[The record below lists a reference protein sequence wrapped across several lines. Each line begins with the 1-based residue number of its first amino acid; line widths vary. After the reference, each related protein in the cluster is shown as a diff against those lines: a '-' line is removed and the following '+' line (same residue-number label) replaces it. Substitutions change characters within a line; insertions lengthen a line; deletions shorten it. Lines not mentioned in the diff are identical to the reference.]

1 MSNKYF
7 ILNSI
12 LIGVLINLILP
23 LILKRFATTREI
35 RSRGSTDRFT
45 YKGQFMSMMVNHNKI
60 PFISSIVVA
69 IIIGISIFLG
79 DLLKPT
85 ENIISRIW
93 PSQPPVPQLQI

>member
-35 RSRGSTDRFT
+35 RSRGSTDRLT
-45 YKGQFMSMMVNHNKI
+45 YQSKYAWTAISACSPAMPGCSPAMSGCS
-60 PFISSIVVA
+60 PSS
-69 IIIGISIFLG
+69 S
-79 DLLKPT
+79 
-85 ENIISRIW
+85 S
-93 PSQPPVPQLQI
+93 

>member
-1 MSNKYF
+1 
-7 ILNSI
+7 
-12 LIGVLINLILP
+12 
-23 LILKRFATTREI
+23 
-35 RSRGSTDRFT
+35 
-45 YKGQFMSMMVNHNKI
+45 MSMMVNHNKI